1 MLIKSISI
9 ALKNNFFMILMFI
22 YEKFISLDL
31 IYCLNHIFNT
41 VKKVRSASREEA
53 LVLITN
59 QYMCDFDNNVE
70 NMYIP

>member
-1 MLIKSISI
+1 MLVKSTSI
-9 ALKNNFFMILMFI
+9 ALKNNFFMVLMFI

-31 IYCLNHIFNT
+31 RYCSNHIFNT
-41 VKKVRSASREEA
+41 VKKVRSASIEEA

-70 NMYIP
+70 NMHIP